1 MYLNINSECKYTH
14 IYLIN
19 NTSCNFFC
27 PGAPLARFWARQTLP
42 AKPAEGHAPN
52 IDCFRR
58 GVPARRDPAFARRH
72 AGRRALCI
80 GCSRDA
86 APGPAHAV
94 RPGRRR
100 GDFGFLHGL
109 RRGAHAAPRRSRTAA
124 GLRRGVAAGRTDGV
138 EPLGVRRRPVHD
150 LSREPSAIADED
162 RQRLEP
168 TVMTE
173 TLLML
178 YTMFAAAG
186 TFALLSLLGAV
197 ELRARRQRSRDAA
210 LRAKYL
216 RIVMLYLLAGE
227 GPAPRFPMIRRAG
240 ARLLLV
246 ETVAGLAGV
255 TYGLDAAPLRR
266 IVAEYGL
273 DAWLLRRTARSR
285 GYRRARCL
293 LLLSRLPVGAAAADC
308 AARYAASRNRYVR
321 FQSLMVR
328 LAADPSTA
336 LRLMAEYP
344 EPFSACE
351 VGEIMAVLR
360 RGMLPI
366 AYEPLIGSPSRN
378 LRIVGLNIVRQ
389 FGIEEAERLLLRIV
403 SGDEDP
409 ELVREALYTLCAL
422 RRPLTRRAVS
432 GRLSAM
438 PPAERKALLRYV
450 VAEGYSPGPLRRLLD
465 ERERPYY
472 ESLVQTYK
480 RSLA

>member
-1 MYLNINSECKYTH
+1 
-14 IYLIN
+14 
-19 NTSCNFFC
+19 
-27 PGAPLARFWARQTLP
+27 
-42 AKPAEGHAPN
+42 
-52 IDCFRR
+52 
-58 GVPARRDPAFARRH
+58 
-72 AGRRALCI
+72 
-80 GCSRDA
+80 
-86 APGPAHAV
+86 
-94 RPGRRR
+94 
-100 GDFGFLHGL
+100 
-109 RRGAHAAPRRSRTAA
+109 
-124 GLRRGVAAGRTDGV
+124 
-138 EPLGVRRRPVHD
+138 
-150 LSREPSAIADED
+150 
-162 RQRLEP
+162 
-168 TVMTE
+168 MTE

-178 YTMFAAAG
+178 YAMFAAAG

-227 GPAPRFPMIRRAG
+227 GPVPRFPMIRRAG

-328 LAADPSTA
+328 LEADPSTA

-351 VGEIMAVLR
+351 VGRSWPSCGAGCCRSPTNPSSGLR
-360 RGMLPI
+360 
-366 AYEPLIGSPSRN
+366 AATCGSW
-378 LRIVGLNIVRQ
+378 G
-389 FGIEEAERLLLRIV
+389 
-403 SGDEDP
+403 
-409 ELVREALYTLCAL
+409 
-422 RRPLTRRAVS
+422 
-432 GRLSAM
+432 
-438 PPAERKALLRYV
+438 
-450 VAEGYSPGPLRRLLD
+450 
-465 ERERPYY
+465 
-472 ESLVQTYK
+472 
-480 RSLA
+480 

>member
-1 MYLNINSECKYTH
+1 
-14 IYLIN
+14 
-19 NTSCNFFC
+19 
-27 PGAPLARFWARQTLP
+27 
-42 AKPAEGHAPN
+42 
-52 IDCFRR
+52 
-58 GVPARRDPAFARRH
+58 
-72 AGRRALCI
+72 
-80 GCSRDA
+80 
-86 APGPAHAV
+86 
-94 RPGRRR
+94 
-100 GDFGFLHGL
+100 
-109 RRGAHAAPRRSRTAA
+109 
-124 GLRRGVAAGRTDGV
+124 
-138 EPLGVRRRPVHD
+138 
-150 LSREPSAIADED
+150 
-162 RQRLEP
+162 
-168 TVMTE
+168 MTE
-173 TLLML
+173 TLLIL
-178 YTMFAAAG
+178 YTALAAAG
-186 TFALLSLLGAV
+186 TFVLLSLLGAAG
-197 ELRARRQRSRDAA
+197 LRARRRRSRDAV
-210 LRAKYL
+210 LRTKYL

-227 GPAPRFPMIRRAG
+227 GLAPRFPMIRRVG
-240 ARLLLV
+240 ARLLLA
-246 ETVAGLAGV
+246 ETIAGLADV

-273 DAWLLRRTARSR
+273 DDWLLRRTARSR
-285 GYRRARCL
+285 AYRRARCL
-293 LLLSRLPVGAAAADC
+293 LLLSRLPAGAAAGER

-344 EPFSACE
+344 DPFSACE

-403 SGDEDP
+403 SGDENP

-438 PPAERKALLRYV
+438 SPAERKALLRYV

-465 ERERPYY
+465 ERERPYC

>member
-1 MYLNINSECKYTH
+1 
-14 IYLIN
+14 
-19 NTSCNFFC
+19 
-27 PGAPLARFWARQTLP
+27 
-42 AKPAEGHAPN
+42 
-52 IDCFRR
+52 
-58 GVPARRDPAFARRH
+58 
-72 AGRRALCI
+72 
-80 GCSRDA
+80 
-86 APGPAHAV
+86 
-94 RPGRRR
+94 
-100 GDFGFLHGL
+100 
-109 RRGAHAAPRRSRTAA
+109 
-124 GLRRGVAAGRTDGV
+124 
-138 EPLGVRRRPVHD
+138 
-150 LSREPSAIADED
+150 
-162 RQRLEP
+162 
-168 TVMTE
+168 MTE

-186 TFALLSLLGAV
+186 TFALLSLLGAA
-197 ELRARRQRSRDAA
+197 ELRARRRRSRDAA

-438 PPAERKALLRYV
+438 PPAERKACCAMSSPRAIPRDRSGGCSTSASVPITNRSCKPINAAWHEADPSPAVRCDGGMRGRAAAADLPRPQQTTA
-450 VAEGYSPGPLRRLLD
+450 AERRAQGFQRRPRRHRHLGPVQRRD
-465 ERERPYY
+465 GCG
-472 ESLVQTYK
+472 
-480 RSLA
+480 AD

>member
-1 MYLNINSECKYTH
+1 
-14 IYLIN
+14 
-19 NTSCNFFC
+19 
-27 PGAPLARFWARQTLP
+27 
-42 AKPAEGHAPN
+42 
-52 IDCFRR
+52 
-58 GVPARRDPAFARRH
+58 
-72 AGRRALCI
+72 
-80 GCSRDA
+80 
-86 APGPAHAV
+86 
-94 RPGRRR
+94 
-100 GDFGFLHGL
+100 
-109 RRGAHAAPRRSRTAA
+109 
-124 GLRRGVAAGRTDGV
+124 
-138 EPLGVRRRPVHD
+138 
-150 LSREPSAIADED
+150 
-162 RQRLEP
+162 
-168 TVMTE
+168 MTE

-178 YTMFAAAG
+178 YAMFAAAG

-227 GPAPRFPMIRRAG
+227 GPVPRFPMIRRAG

-255 TYGLDAAPLRR
+255 T
-266 IVAEYGL
+266 YGL

-328 LAADPSTA
+328 LEADPSTA

>member
-1 MYLNINSECKYTH
+1 
-14 IYLIN
+14 
-19 NTSCNFFC
+19 
-27 PGAPLARFWARQTLP
+27 
-42 AKPAEGHAPN
+42 
-52 IDCFRR
+52 
-58 GVPARRDPAFARRH
+58 
-72 AGRRALCI
+72 
-80 GCSRDA
+80 
-86 APGPAHAV
+86 
-94 RPGRRR
+94 
-100 GDFGFLHGL
+100 
-109 RRGAHAAPRRSRTAA
+109 
-124 GLRRGVAAGRTDGV
+124 
-138 EPLGVRRRPVHD
+138 
-150 LSREPSAIADED
+150 
-162 RQRLEP
+162 
-168 TVMTE
+168 MTE

-273 DAWLLRRTARSR
+273 DACSR

-328 LAADPSTA
+328 LEADPSTA

>member
-1 MYLNINSECKYTH
+1 
-14 IYLIN
+14 
-19 NTSCNFFC
+19 
-27 PGAPLARFWARQTLP
+27 
-42 AKPAEGHAPN
+42 
-52 IDCFRR
+52 
-58 GVPARRDPAFARRH
+58 
-72 AGRRALCI
+72 
-80 GCSRDA
+80 
-86 APGPAHAV
+86 
-94 RPGRRR
+94 
-100 GDFGFLHGL
+100 
-109 RRGAHAAPRRSRTAA
+109 
-124 GLRRGVAAGRTDGV
+124 
-138 EPLGVRRRPVHD
+138 
-150 LSREPSAIADED
+150 
-162 RQRLEP
+162 
-168 TVMTE
+168 MTE

-186 TFALLSLLGAV
+186 TFALLSLLGAA
-197 ELRARRQRSRDAA
+197 ELRARRRRSRDAA

-255 TYGLDAAPLRR
+255 TYGLDAA
-266 IVAEYGL
+266 
-273 DAWLLRRTARSR
+273 LLRRTARSR

>member
-1 MYLNINSECKYTH
+1 
-14 IYLIN
+14 
-19 NTSCNFFC
+19 
-27 PGAPLARFWARQTLP
+27 
-42 AKPAEGHAPN
+42 
-52 IDCFRR
+52 
-58 GVPARRDPAFARRH
+58 
-72 AGRRALCI
+72 
-80 GCSRDA
+80 
-86 APGPAHAV
+86 
-94 RPGRRR
+94 
-100 GDFGFLHGL
+100 
-109 RRGAHAAPRRSRTAA
+109 
-124 GLRRGVAAGRTDGV
+124 
-138 EPLGVRRRPVHD
+138 
-150 LSREPSAIADED
+150 
-162 RQRLEP
+162 
-168 TVMTE
+168 MTE

-186 TFALLSLLGAV
+186 TFALLSLLGAA
-197 ELRARRQRSRDAA
+197 ELRARRRRSRDAA

-422 RRPLTRRAVS
+422 RRPLTRRAAVGHAS
-432 GRLSAM
+432 RRAQG
-438 PPAERKALLRYV
+438 PAALCRRRGLFPGTAPAAARRARASLLRI
-450 VAEGYSPGPLRRLLD
+450 ARANL
-465 ERERPYY
+465 
-472 ESLVQTYK
+472 
-480 RSLA
+480 

>member
-1 MYLNINSECKYTH
+1 
-14 IYLIN
+14 
-19 NTSCNFFC
+19 
-27 PGAPLARFWARQTLP
+27 
-42 AKPAEGHAPN
+42 
-52 IDCFRR
+52 
-58 GVPARRDPAFARRH
+58 
-72 AGRRALCI
+72 
-80 GCSRDA
+80 
-86 APGPAHAV
+86 
-94 RPGRRR
+94 
-100 GDFGFLHGL
+100 
-109 RRGAHAAPRRSRTAA
+109 
-124 GLRRGVAAGRTDGV
+124 
-138 EPLGVRRRPVHD
+138 
-150 LSREPSAIADED
+150 
-162 RQRLEP
+162 
-168 TVMTE
+168 MTE

-186 TFALLSLLGAV
+186 TFALLSLLGAA
-197 ELRARRQRSRDAA
+197 ELRARRRRSRDAA

-308 AARYAASRNRYVR
+308 AARYAASRN
-321 FQSLMVR
+321 
-328 LAADPSTA
+328 
-336 LRLMAEYP
+336 
-344 EPFSACE
+344 
-351 VGEIMAVLR
+351 
-360 RGMLPI
+360 
-366 AYEPLIGSPSRN
+366 

>member
-1 MYLNINSECKYTH
+1 
-14 IYLIN
+14 
-19 NTSCNFFC
+19 
-27 PGAPLARFWARQTLP
+27 
-42 AKPAEGHAPN
+42 
-52 IDCFRR
+52 
-58 GVPARRDPAFARRH
+58 
-72 AGRRALCI
+72 
-80 GCSRDA
+80 
-86 APGPAHAV
+86 
-94 RPGRRR
+94 
-100 GDFGFLHGL
+100 
-109 RRGAHAAPRRSRTAA
+109 
-124 GLRRGVAAGRTDGV
+124 
-138 EPLGVRRRPVHD
+138 
-150 LSREPSAIADED
+150 
-162 RQRLEP
+162 
-168 TVMTE
+168 MTE

-178 YTMFAAAG
+178 YTMFVAAG
-186 TFALLSLLGAV
+186 TFALLSLLGAA
-197 ELRARRQRSRDAA
+197 ELRARRRRCRDAA

-255 TYGLDAAPLRR
+255 T
-266 IVAEYGL
+266 YGL

>member
-1 MYLNINSECKYTH
+1 
-14 IYLIN
+14 
-19 NTSCNFFC
+19 
-27 PGAPLARFWARQTLP
+27 
-42 AKPAEGHAPN
+42 
-52 IDCFRR
+52 
-58 GVPARRDPAFARRH
+58 
-72 AGRRALCI
+72 
-80 GCSRDA
+80 
-86 APGPAHAV
+86 
-94 RPGRRR
+94 
-100 GDFGFLHGL
+100 
-109 RRGAHAAPRRSRTAA
+109 
-124 GLRRGVAAGRTDGV
+124 
-138 EPLGVRRRPVHD
+138 
-150 LSREPSAIADED
+150 
-162 RQRLEP
+162 
-168 TVMTE
+168 MTE

-178 YTMFAAAG
+178 YAMFAAAG
-186 TFALLSLLGAV
+186 TFALLSLLGAA
-197 ELRARRQRSRDAA
+197 ELHARRRRCRDAA

-308 AARYAASRNRYVR
+308 AARYAASRN
-321 FQSLMVR
+321 
-328 LAADPSTA
+328 
-336 LRLMAEYP
+336 
-344 EPFSACE
+344 
-351 VGEIMAVLR
+351 
-360 RGMLPI
+360 
-366 AYEPLIGSPSRN
+366 